1 MSIKI
6 EVKRNYGPALRLAVI
21 SLLLC
26 GLVFPLLVTGFAE
39 VMLHDQAN
47 GSLAH
52 LNGSNGRTTGTYI
65 VAQKFSQPFFFHSR
79 NVTLS
84 ASGVDPDITL
94 EDALSQIPR
103 ISSATNITQN
113 DLSSL
118 VGQNVERTS
127 FVFGDQ
133 YVNVLRLNLVLIQNY
148 QSIYQKLAQQY
159 SCCTGG
165 TMKDFTPLW

>member
-1 MSIKI
+1 VSIKS

-21 SLLLC
+21 SMLLC
-26 GLVFPLLVTGFAE
+26 GLVFPLVVTGFAQ
-39 VMLHDQAN
+39 VLLSNQAN

-52 LNGSNGRTTGTYI
+52 LSGSSGRAVGSYN
-65 VAQKFSQPFFFHSR
+65 VAQNFSQPFFFHSR

-103 ISSATNITQN
+103 ISSATNITKN
-113 DLSSL
+113 ELSYL
-118 VGQNVERTS
+118 VGQNTQRTS

-133 YVNVLRLNLVLIQNY
+133 YVNVLRLNLALIQNY
-148 QSIYQKLAQQY
+148 QLIYQKLAQQY
-159 SCCTGG
+159 SCCR
-165 TMKDFTPLW
+165 